1 MQKMQLLIAKHCQYH
16 CYPSLPRVHGLVL
29 PIVFPIYMGMYLLVH
44 INLNRGFRVP
54 PMGGDGPDARMGLSI
69 GNLIIP

>member
-1 MQKMQLLIAKHCQYH
+1 
-16 CYPSLPRVHGLVL
+16 VL

-54 PMGGDGPDARMGLSI
+54 PMGGDGPDVRMGLSI